1 MTFLIDNHRKII
13 TLDLNPYQN
22 YLLDLKMAT
31 FRSLDYSQLLEFF
44 GLSPSRRRAALYQAL
59 RSHLTLDSC
68 EYWDNQPE
76 KIHTGVIHCGR
87 YEGYMHFLQKWFNR
101 LMGRSLGEKLFA
113 VESDAERYALY
124 RCEWDNRRWR
134 FLTRVLLSR
143 TVMAL
148 LFDKVFFTQLEE
160 SFSFGNHFRDRL
172 RRAVVELP
180 LHKNYFFSYIMLG
193 RFSSYHPLPVYLRRE
208 NFDAIPS
215 PQNGMR

>member
-1 MTFLIDNHRKII
+1 MRFLIDNPRKII

-31 FRSLDYSQLLEFF
+31 FHSLDYS
-44 GLSPSRRRAALYQAL
+44 
-59 RSHLTLDSC
+59 
-68 EYWDNQPE
+68 QPE

-87 YEGYMHFLQKWFNR
+87 YEGYMHLLQKWFNR

-143 TVMAL
+143 TVMAF

-160 SFSFGNHFRDRL
+160 SFSFGNHFRDRV

-208 NFDAIPS
+208 NFDAIPG
-215 PQNGMR
+215 PQEWHAINPDAKMKIRTLKMGD